1 MLFFEMILFL
11 FLKKNRLV
19 YSTCDLVLVSDQSW
33 IKFNK
38 NDLKD

>member
-11 FLKKNRLV
+11 FFKKNRLV
-19 YSTCDLVLVSDQSW
+19 YSTCDLVLVSGQSW